1 MKRIT
6 RRKVEAWLLP
16 MRQALREMRSGEV
29 DSVRGYPV
37 TRLHNRDDYVR
48 LDWCLCGFRCL
59 VERLFP
65 DVDTA
70 CLWKLETHLANGVP
84 LEVADIDAA
93 LSLLNSLEKPLMRM
107 SAESVSDAVMTEQV
121 RNEME
126 SLGLAA

>member
-1 MKRIT
+1 M
-6 RRKVEAWLLP
+6 EAWLLP